1 MHLISRIPVSLLAAA
16 GLVAVLAACSP
27 ADTQTQAQTNGETTT
42 LSAVATVGMIGDV
55 VANIGGERVTVTTL
69 MGPGVDPHLYRAT
82 AQDIQTLQDADI
94 IFRGGLLL
102 EGRMGEIFDRLGETM
117 PVITM
122 TGDIPEDRLLMLD
135 EATDYPDPH
144 VWFDVSLW
152 SIGAQTVADAL
163 TELDPANAQT
173 YAANAAAYIQTL
185 TALDSYVAE
194 AVATIPEAQRLM
206 VTAHDAFN
214 YFGRRYNIE
223 VTGLQGI
230 STEAEAGVQDVQN
243 LVSLIVEREIPAIFV
258 ESSVPARTLQAVQ
271 EAAAARGWQVTIPA
285 ELFSDAMGD
294 AGTNEGTY
302 VGMVIHNVAAIT
314 SALGGELPPLPEAL
328 SQYEDVIGRA
338 TQPRQ

>member
-1 MHLISRIPVSLLAAA
+1 MDNYSRTPKFLSAAA
-16 GLVAVLAACSP
+16 GIALFALAACAPDASQSLVS
-27 ADTQTQAQTNGETTT
+27 DTGLN
-42 LSAVATVGMIGDV
+42 AVTTVGMIGDV
-55 VANIGGERVTVTTL
+55 IANIGGEHIAVTTL

-94 IFRGGLLL
+94 VFRGGLLL
-102 EGRMGEIFDRLGETM
+102 EGRMGEIFDRLDDSV

-135 EATDYPDPH
+135 AATNYPDPH
-144 VWFDVSLW
+144 VWFDVSMW
-152 SIGAQTVADAL
+152 SIGAQTVATAL
-163 TELDPANAQT
+163 TELDPANAQD
-173 YAANAAAYIQTL
+173 YAANAAAYL
-185 TALDSYVAE
+185 EKLAALDAYVSE
-194 AVATIPEAQRLM
+194 AVSTIPESQRLM
-206 VTAHDAFN
+206 ITAHDAFN

-243 LVSLIVEREIPAIFV
+243 LVSLIVEREIPAIFI

-271 EAAAARGWQVTIPA
+271 EAAQSRGWNVNIPQ

-302 VGMVIHNVAAIT
+302 IGMVIHNVAIIT
-314 SALGGELPPLPEAL
+314 TALGGSMPALPELLAPY
-328 SQYEDVIGRA
+328 SDVIARA
-338 TQPRQ
+338 TTPRQ